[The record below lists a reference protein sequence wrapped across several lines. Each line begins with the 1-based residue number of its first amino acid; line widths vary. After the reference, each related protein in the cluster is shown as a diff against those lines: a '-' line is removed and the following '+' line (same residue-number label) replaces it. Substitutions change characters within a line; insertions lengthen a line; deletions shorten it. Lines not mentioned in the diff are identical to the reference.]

1 MEIFEVSIESL
12 ILIILLLLFAGLLAG
27 SESALTSLSRLL
39 IEEIV
44 EAKPNYKIKFQNFV
58 ANPAKFLNVLLL
70 VRKSCELTA
79 TATVAVYFVE
89 GSSNKGLAL
98 FWAIALMVAIS
109 YVVVGVGPRTL
120 GKQHAIKWA
129 RLAITIAV
137 VLSKLLGPLTT
148 LLIRI
153 GNALTPGKGFKSGPF
168 STEAEFRDL
177 VDQASESGFVE
188 ESEREMIHSV
198 FDLGETL
205 VRELMVPRT
214 EMVWIEADKTVR
226 QGLSLALRSGF
237 TRIPVISE
245 NLDNVVGIAYV
256 KDLAKRVHDNPNS
269 EVNEKV
275 EEHLRKATFVPENK
289 TADDLLKQ
297 MQRDQIHMAIV
308 VDEYGGTAGIITIE
322 DILEEI
328 VGEIADEYDDN
339 ESEEV
344 EWLNENKARISA
356 RLHVEDFAEKFD
368 SSFTDEEIEDV
379 DSIGG
384 LIAKHLGRVP
394 IPGSTITVP
403 GWKLTA
409 ERPSGRRHRIATVLV
424 EKIEESGKIS
434 DQL

>member
-1 MEIFEVSIESL
+1 MSIGT
-12 ILIILLLLFAGLLAG
+12 LLLIVFLLLIAGFLAG

-44 EAKPNYKIKFQNFV
+44 ESKPKYRKRFENFV
-58 ANPAKFLNVLLL
+58 ENPARFLNVILL
-70 VRKSCELTA
+70 VRKTCELTA
-79 TATVAVYFVE
+79 TALVATFFVE
-89 GSSNKGLAL
+89 QNSNKALAL
-98 FWAIALMVAIS
+98 FGAISVMVAIS

-120 GKQHAIKWA
+120 GKQNAIKWA
-129 RLAITIAV
+129 RPAITSAV
-137 VLSKLLGPLTT
+137 LLSKLLGPLTT
-148 LLIRI
+148 LLIGI
-153 GNALTPGKGFKSGPF
+153 GNAITPGKGFKSGPF
-168 STEAEFRDL
+168 STEAEFRDM

-237 TRIPVISE
+237 TRIPVIAD

-269 EVNEKV
+269 ELSEKV
-275 EEHLRKATFVPENK
+275 EEHLRKATFVPESQ

-328 VGEIADEYDDN
+328 VGEISDEYDDN
-339 ESEEV
+339 ETEEI
-344 EWLNENKARISA
+344 EWLDENKARISA
-356 RLHVEDFAEKFD
+356 RLHVEDFAEQFETKF
-368 SSFTDEEIEDV
+368 TEDEVEDV

-394 IPGSTITVP
+394 IPGSTIIVP

-409 ERPSGRRHRIATVLV
+409 ERPSGRRHRIATVLA
-424 EKIEESGKIS
+424 ERIAESGKAT

>member
-1 MEIFEVSIESL
+1 
-12 ILIILLLLFAGLLAG
+12 
-27 SESALTSLSRLL
+27 
-39 IEEIV
+39 
-44 EAKPNYKIKFQNFV
+44 
-58 ANPAKFLNVLLL
+58 
-70 VRKSCELTA
+70 
-79 TATVAVYFVE
+79 
-89 GSSNKGLAL
+89 
-98 FWAIALMVAIS
+98 
-109 YVVVGVGPRTL
+109 
-120 GKQHAIKWA
+120 
-129 RLAITIAV
+129 
-137 VLSKLLGPLTT
+137 
-148 LLIRI
+148 I

-214 EMVWIEADKTVR
+214 EMVWIEAEKTVR

-245 NLDNVVGIAYV
+245 NLDDVVGIAYV

-275 EEHLRKATFVPENK
+275 EDHLRKATFVPENK

-328 VGEIADEYDDN
+328 VGEIADEYDGN
-339 ESEEV
+339 ETEEI
-344 EWLNENKARISA
+344 EWLDEKKARISA
-356 RLHVEDFAEKFD
+356 RLHVEDFAEQFE
-368 SSFTDEEIEDV
+368 SEFTEEEIEDV

-424 EKIEESGKIS
+424 EKIEESGKPS

>member
-1 MEIFEVSIESL
+1 MSIGTL
-12 ILIILLLLFAGLLAG
+12 LLIIFLLLIAGFLAG

-44 EAKPNYKIKFQNFV
+44 ESKPKYKKRFENFV
-58 ANPAKFLNVLLL
+58 ENPARFLNVILL
-70 VRKSCELTA
+70 VRKTCELTA
-79 TATVAVYFVE
+79 TALVATFFVE
-89 GSSNKGLAL
+89 QNSNKALAL
-98 FWAIALMVAIS
+98 FGAISLMVAIS

-129 RLAITIAV
+129 RPAITSAV
-137 VLSKLLGPLTT
+137 LLSKLLGPLTT
-148 LLIRI
+148 LLIGI
-153 GNALTPGKGFKSGPF
+153 GNAITPGKGFKSGPF
-168 STEAEFRDL
+168 STEAEFRDM

-237 TRIPVISE
+237 TRIPVIAD

-269 EVNEKV
+269 ELSEKV
-275 EEHLRKATFVPENK
+275 EEHLRKATFIPESQ

-328 VGEIADEYDDN
+328 VGEISDEYDDN
-339 ESEEV
+339 ETEEI
-344 EWLNENKARISA
+344 EWLDENKARISA
-356 RLHVEDFAEKFD
+356 RLHVEDFAEQFETKF
-368 SSFTDEEIEDV
+368 TEDEVEDV

-394 IPGSTITVP
+394 IPGSTIIVP

-409 ERPSGRRHRIATVLV
+409 ERPSGRRHRIATVLA
-424 EKIEESGKIS
+424 ERIAESGKAT

>member
-1 MEIFEVSIESL
+1 MSIGTL
-12 ILIILLLLFAGLLAG
+12 LLIIFLLLVAGFLAG

-44 EAKPNYKIKFQNFV
+44 ESKPKYKKRFENFV
-58 ANPAKFLNVLLL
+58 ENPARFLNVILL
-70 VRKSCELTA
+70 VRKTCELTA
-79 TATVAVYFVE
+79 TALVATFFVE
-89 GSSNKGLAL
+89 QNSNKALAL
-98 FWAIALMVAIS
+98 FGAISLMVAIS

-129 RLAITIAV
+129 RPAITSAV
-137 VLSKLLGPLTT
+137 LLSKLLGPLTT
-148 LLIRI
+148 LLIGI
-153 GNALTPGKGFKSGPF
+153 GNAITPGKGFKSGPF
-168 STEAEFRDL
+168 STEAEFRDM

-226 QGLSLALRSGF
+226 QGLSLALRSGI
-237 TRIPVISE
+237 TRIPVIAD

-269 EVNEKV
+269 ELSEKV
-275 EEHLRKATFVPENK
+275 EEHLRKATFVPESQ

-328 VGEIADEYDDN
+328 VGEISDEYDDN
-339 ESEEV
+339 ETEEI
-344 EWLNENKARISA
+344 EWLDENKARISA
-356 RLHVEDFAEKFD
+356 RLHVEDFAEQFETKF
-368 SSFTDEEIEDV
+368 TEDEVEDV

-394 IPGSTITVP
+394 IPGSTIIVP

-409 ERPSGRRHRIATVLV
+409 ERPSGRRHRIATVLA
-424 EKIEESGKIS
+424 ERIAESGKAT

>member
-1 MEIFEVSIESL
+1 MSIGTL
-12 ILIILLLLFAGLLAG
+12 LLIIFLLLVAGFLAG

-44 EAKPNYKIKFQNFV
+44 ESKPKYKKRFENFV
-58 ANPAKFLNVLLL
+58 ENPARFLNVILL
-70 VRKSCELTA
+70 VRKTCELTA
-79 TATVAVYFVE
+79 TALVATFFVE
-89 GSSNKGLAL
+89 QNSNKALAL
-98 FWAIALMVAIS
+98 FGAISLMVAIS

-129 RLAITIAV
+129 RPAITSAV
-137 VLSKLLGPLTT
+137 LLSKLLGPLTT
-148 LLIRI
+148 LLIGI
-153 GNALTPGKGFKSGPF
+153 GNAITPGKGFKSGPF
-168 STEAEFRDL
+168 STEAEFRDM

-237 TRIPVISE
+237 TRIPVIAD

-269 EVNEKV
+269 ELSEKV
-275 EEHLRKATFVPENK
+275 EEHLRKATFVPESQ

-328 VGEIADEYDDN
+328 VGEISDEYDDN
-339 ESEEV
+339 ETEEI
-344 EWLNENKARISA
+344 EWLDENKARISA
-356 RLHVEDFAEKFD
+356 RLHVEDFAEQFETKF
-368 SSFTDEEIEDV
+368 TEDEVEDV

-394 IPGSTITVP
+394 IPGSTIIVP

-409 ERPSGRRHRIATVLV
+409 ERPSGRRHRIATVLA
-424 EKIEESGKIS
+424 ERIAESGKAT

>member
-1 MEIFEVSIESL
+1 MEIFEVSFESS

-148 LLIRI
+148 LLIGI

>member
-1 MEIFEVSIESL
+1 MSIGTL
-12 ILIILLLLFAGLLAG
+12 LLIIFLLLVAGFLAG

-39 IEEIV
+39 IEEII
-44 EAKPNYKIKFQNFV
+44 ESKPKYKKRFENFV
-58 ANPAKFLNVLLL
+58 ENPARFLNVILL
-70 VRKSCELTA
+70 VRKTCELTA
-79 TATVAVYFVE
+79 TALVATFFVE
-89 GSSNKGLAL
+89 QNSNKALAL
-98 FWAIALMVAIS
+98 FGAISLMVAIS

-129 RLAITIAV
+129 RPAITSAV
-137 VLSKLLGPLTT
+137 LLSKLLGPLTT
-148 LLIRI
+148 LLIGI
-153 GNALTPGKGFKSGPF
+153 GNAITPGKGFKSGPF
-168 STEAEFRDL
+168 STEAEFRDM

-237 TRIPVISE
+237 TRIPVIAD

-269 EVNEKV
+269 ELSEKV
-275 EEHLRKATFVPENK
+275 EEHLRKATFVPESQ

-328 VGEIADEYDDN
+328 VGEISDEYDDN
-339 ESEEV
+339 ETEEI
-344 EWLNENKARISA
+344 EWLDENKARISA
-356 RLHVEDFAEKFD
+356 RLHVEDFAEQFETKF
-368 SSFTDEEIEDV
+368 TEDEVEDV

-394 IPGSTITVP
+394 IPGSTIIVP

-409 ERPSGRRHRIATVLV
+409 ERPSGRRHRIATVLA
-424 EKIEESGKIS
+424 ERIAESGKAT

>member
-129 RLAITIAV
+129 RLAITVAV
-137 VLSKLLGPLTT
+137 ILSKLLGPLTT

>member
-1 MEIFEVSIESL
+1 MSIGTL
-12 ILIILLLLFAGLLAG
+12 LLIIFLLLVAGFLAG

-44 EAKPNYKIKFQNFV
+44 ESKPKYKKRFENFV
-58 ANPAKFLNVLLL
+58 ENPARFLNVILL
-70 VRKSCELTA
+70 VRKTCELTA
-79 TATVAVYFVE
+79 TALVATFFVE
-89 GSSNKGLAL
+89 QNSNKALAL
-98 FWAIALMVAIS
+98 FGAISLMVAIS

-129 RLAITIAV
+129 RPAITSAV
-137 VLSKLLGPLTT
+137 LLSKLLGPLTT
-148 LLIRI
+148 LLIGI
-153 GNALTPGKGFKSGPF
+153 GNAITPGKGFKSGPF
-168 STEAEFRDL
+168 STEAEFRDM

-198 FDLGETL
+198 FDLGETI

-237 TRIPVISE
+237 TRIPVIAD

-269 EVNEKV
+269 ELSEKV
-275 EEHLRKATFVPENK
+275 EEHLRKATFVPESQ

-328 VGEIADEYDDN
+328 VGEISDEYDDN
-339 ESEEV
+339 ETEEI
-344 EWLNENKARISA
+344 EWLDENKARISA
-356 RLHVEDFAEKFD
+356 RLHVEDFAEQFETKF
-368 SSFTDEEIEDV
+368 TEDEVEDV

-394 IPGSTITVP
+394 IPGSTIIVP

-409 ERPSGRRHRIATVLV
+409 ERPSGRRHRIATVLA
-424 EKIEESGKIS
+424 ERIAESGKAT

>member
-1 MEIFEVSIESL
+1 MSIGTL
-12 ILIILLLLFAGLLAG
+12 LLIIFLLLIAGFLAG

-44 EAKPNYKIKFQNFV
+44 ESKPKYKKRFENFV
-58 ANPAKFLNVLLL
+58 ENPARFLNVILL
-70 VRKSCELTA
+70 VRKTCELTA
-79 TATVAVYFVE
+79 TALVATFFVE
-89 GSSNKGLAL
+89 QNSNKALAL
-98 FWAIALMVAIS
+98 FGAISLMVAIS

-129 RLAITIAV
+129 RPAITSAV
-137 VLSKLLGPLTT
+137 LLSKLLGPLTT
-148 LLIRI
+148 LLIGI
-153 GNALTPGKGFKSGPF
+153 GNAITPGKGFKSGPF
-168 STEAEFRDL
+168 STEAEFRDM

-198 FDLGETL
+198 FDLGETI

-237 TRIPVISE
+237 TRIPVIAD

-269 EVNEKV
+269 ELSEKV
-275 EEHLRKATFVPENK
+275 EEHLRKATFVPESQ

-328 VGEIADEYDDN
+328 VGEISDEYDDN
-339 ESEEV
+339 ETEEI
-344 EWLNENKARISA
+344 EWLDENKARISA
-356 RLHVEDFAEKFD
+356 RLHVEDFAEQFETKF
-368 SSFTDEEIEDV
+368 TEDEVEDV

-394 IPGSTITVP
+394 IPGSTIIVP

-409 ERPSGRRHRIATVLV
+409 ERPSGRRHRIATVLA
-424 EKIEESGKIS
+424 ERIAESGKAT

>member
-1 MEIFEVSIESL
+1 MSIGTL
-12 ILIILLLLFAGLLAG
+12 LLIIFLLLVAGFLAG

-44 EAKPNYKIKFQNFV
+44 ESKPKYKKRFENFV
-58 ANPAKFLNVLLL
+58 ESPARFLNVILL
-70 VRKSCELTA
+70 VRKTCELTA
-79 TATVAVYFVE
+79 TALVATFFVE
-89 GSSNKGLAL
+89 QNSNKALAL
-98 FWAIALMVAIS
+98 FGAIFLMVAIS

-129 RLAITIAV
+129 RPAITSAV
-137 VLSKLLGPLTT
+137 LLSKLLGPLTT
-148 LLIRI
+148 LLIGI
-153 GNALTPGKGFKSGPF
+153 GNAITPGKGFKSGPF
-168 STEAEFRDL
+168 STEAEFRDM

-198 FDLGETL
+198 FDLGETI

-237 TRIPVISE
+237 TRIPVIAD

-269 EVNEKV
+269 ELSEKV
-275 EEHLRKATFVPENK
+275 EEHLRKATFVPESQ

-328 VGEIADEYDDN
+328 VGEISDEYDDN
-339 ESEEV
+339 ETEEI
-344 EWLNENKARISA
+344 EWLDENKARISA
-356 RLHVEDFAEKFD
+356 RLHVEDFAEQFETKF
-368 SSFTDEEIEDV
+368 TEDEVEDV

-394 IPGSTITVP
+394 IPGSTIIVP

-409 ERPSGRRHRIATVLV
+409 ERPSGRRHRIATVLA
-424 EKIEESGKIS
+424 ERIAESGKAT

>member
-1 MEIFEVSIESL
+1 MSIGTL
-12 ILIILLLLFAGLLAG
+12 LLIIFLLLVAGFLAG

-44 EAKPNYKIKFQNFV
+44 ESKPKYKKRFENFV
-58 ANPAKFLNVLLL
+58 ENPARFLNVILL
-70 VRKSCELTA
+70 VRKTCELTA
-79 TATVAVYFVE
+79 TALVATFFVE
-89 GSSNKGLAL
+89 QNSNKALAL
-98 FWAIALMVAIS
+98 FGAISLMVAIS

-129 RLAITIAV
+129 RPAITSAV
-137 VLSKLLGPLTT
+137 LLSKLLGPLTT
-148 LLIRI
+148 LLIGI
-153 GNALTPGKGFKSGPF
+153 GNAITPGKGFKSGPF
-168 STEAEFRDL
+168 STEAEFRDM

-237 TRIPVISE
+237 TRIPVIAD

-269 EVNEKV
+269 ELSEKV
-275 EEHLRKATFVPENK
+275 EEHLRKATFVPESQ

-322 DILEEI
+322 D
-328 VGEIADEYDDN
+328 
-339 ESEEV
+339 
-344 EWLNENKARISA
+344 
-356 RLHVEDFAEKFD
+356 
-368 SSFTDEEIEDV
+368 
-379 DSIGG
+379 
-384 LIAKHLGRVP
+384 
-394 IPGSTITVP
+394 
-403 GWKLTA
+403 
-409 ERPSGRRHRIATVLV
+409 
-424 EKIEESGKIS
+424 
-434 DQL
+434 